1 VLGALVFALAM
12 ATAFAAPARADSNLD
27 EAQFFADL
35 NAVRARAGVPPLA
48 TDGQLISVAR
58 AWSSQMAGGAGL
70 SHNPS
75 LGSQIGNW
83 RSLGENVGEGSDV
96 ASIEAALE
104 ASPHHYQNMVDP
116 NFQYVGVGVVEAGGT
131 VWVTEDF
138 KQSKSGVPSTAVP
151 APAPKPSPRP
161 ASPPTSGTGAAPAR
175 TSRSAPART
184 SAAAP
189 AAVAAAHLPGSVA
202 SDASAPPAP
211 STAPSPGTEPAK
223 SSTALPARLAVISA
237 PRGLDA
243 ARVASLGLFAVIAA
257 VVVLASH
264 GRLRLPGRPARR
276 ASN

>member
-1 VLGALVFALAM
+1 M

-75 LGSQIGNW
+75 LGSQVSDW

-131 VWVTEDF
+131 IWVTEDF

-189 AAVAAAHLPGSVA
+189 AAVAAAHVA

-211 STAPSPGTEPAK
+211 SAVAPPGSEPAK
-223 SSTALPARLAVISA
+223 SPKVLPARLAVVTA

-243 ARVASLGLFAVIAA
+243 TRVASLALFGVIGT
-257 VVVLASH
+257 VVVLACR

-276 ASN
+276 S